1 MATESMLRPIE
12 IKTKE
17 ECKAFIRALKK
28 AKRISLKEKP
38 IIVPY
43 EKITNENLKDIF
55 SDYLS

>member
-17 ECKAFIRALKK
+17 ECKAFIRALRK
-28 AKRISLKEKP
+28 AQRLSLKEKP

-43 EKITNENLKDIF
+43 EEVNNENLKDVF
-55 SDYLS
+55 RDYLS